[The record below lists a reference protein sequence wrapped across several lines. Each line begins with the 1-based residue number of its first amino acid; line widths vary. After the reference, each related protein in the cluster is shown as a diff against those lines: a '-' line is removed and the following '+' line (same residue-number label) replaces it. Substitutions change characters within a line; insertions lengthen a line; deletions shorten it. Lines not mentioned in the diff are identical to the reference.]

1 MKRSAC
7 TAVIG
12 VVLATA
18 LAACSGTDGGA
29 GGSSTGSSSGKLVM
43 RQFDP
48 ATEISGLQ
56 TAVDTW
62 NKQNPDTQVEL
73 QTLSPANVQQF
84 AREANGGSG
93 PDIDVIGYTDV
104 NFLAKPKI
112 LLPLDDLM
120 KRSPLEGSA
129 SDLLATDMVSVD
141 KKMWALPWTADT
153 FALAYRPDALQA
165 AGVDGPPT
173 TWEELA
179 TDAAKISSSSGG
191 KTTGFCFAGAAA
203 PTSAQWFAIN
213 YYLWSKGSGLI
224 EKDSAGKQKPK
235 ATTQQLTSAI
245 DYFAKL
251 FTTGATPKSFQAVEA
266 YTDPS
271 IVGGLA
277 SGSCAISYL
286 PPQTLRSVEKQA
298 PGKVLTAPMPDG
310 TTDGATHLGGRALGI
325 NANTK
330 NAEGAWKVIKFL
342 ASATTF
348 STYNQYPASKSTLA
362 ALKVPESEKGYVQQ
376 LPHSQSFGRYIGS
389 QMTIASIQQLVN
401 QQFSSVYS
409 GQTSSSAAAQAI
421 VDGLARGTGG

>member
-1 MKRSAC
+1 MKRSAR

-12 VVLATA
+12 VFLAAA
-18 LAACSGTDGGA
+18 LAACAGADRGA
-29 GGSSTGSSSGKLVM
+29 GGSTGSTGKLIM

-48 ATEISGLQ
+48 AAEIQGLQ
-56 TAVDTW
+56 AAVDTW

-93 PDIDVIGYTDV
+93 PDINVIGYTDV

-120 KRSPLEGSA
+120 KSAPLEGSA
-129 SDLLATDMVSVD
+129 SDLLATDMVTFD

-153 FALAYRPDALQA
+153 FALAYRPDALKA
-165 AGVDGPPT
+165 AGVAAPPT
-173 TWEELA
+173 TWEALA
-179 TDAAKISSSSGG
+179 SDAAKISSSSGG
-191 KTTGFCFAGAAA
+191 KTAGFCFAGAGS
-203 PTSAQWFAIN
+203 PTSSQWFAIN

-251 FTTGATPKSFQAVEA
+251 FTTGATPKSFQAVDA

-277 SGSCAISYL
+277 SGSCAMSYL

-330 NAEGAWKVIKFL
+330 NPEGAWKVLRFL

-348 STYNQYPASKSTLA
+348 STYDQYPASKSTLA
-362 ALKVPESEKGYVQQ
+362 ALKVPESEKGFVLQ

-389 QMTIASIQQLVN
+389 QMTIASIVQLVN

-421 VDGLARGTGG
+421 VDGLTRGTGG